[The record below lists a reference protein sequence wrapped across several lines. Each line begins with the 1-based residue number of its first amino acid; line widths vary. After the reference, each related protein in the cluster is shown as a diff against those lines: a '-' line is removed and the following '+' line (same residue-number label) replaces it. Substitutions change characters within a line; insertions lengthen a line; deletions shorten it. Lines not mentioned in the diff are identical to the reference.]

1 MGSIAN
7 KTSRRSR
14 WQCVGCVIRPCVRGQ
29 HTVIGETK
37 YVYPMAD
44 ALVGLLF
51 VNIDL
56 GVHDVPIELLNVNG
70 AYDKLLDFIEYC
82 IGLHKV

>member
-1 MGSIAN
+1 MVHCPNCLAF
-7 KTSRRSR
+7 
-14 WQCVGCVIRPCVRGQ
+14 
-29 HTVIGETK
+29 
-37 YVYPMAD
+37 
-44 ALVGLLF
+44 F

-82 IGLHKV
+82 VGLHKV

>member
-37 YVYPMAD
+37 YVYPMAG

-56 GVHDVPIELLNVNG
+56 GVHDVPIELLNVNV
-70 AYDKLLDFIEYC
+70 LDCTKFDSKMSLVTC
-82 IGLHKV
+82 CK

>member
-1 MGSIAN
+1 
-7 KTSRRSR
+7 
-14 WQCVGCVIRPCVRGQ
+14 
-29 HTVIGETK
+29 
-37 YVYPMAD
+37 MAD

-70 AYDKLLDFIEYC
+70 AYDKLLDS
-82 IGLHKV
+82 LSH

>member
-1 MGSIAN
+1 
-7 KTSRRSR
+7 
-14 WQCVGCVIRPCVRGQ
+14 
-29 HTVIGETK
+29 
-37 YVYPMAD
+37 MAD

-82 IGLHKV
+82 IGLRQHKV